1 MFASPAAARVDER
14 TLLLAVV
21 VTIVTQ
27 AIGLSMVGEAVVTWR
42 GIVLDFEA

>member
-1 MFASPAAARVDER
+1 MLALPAAARVDER

-27 AIGLSMVGEAVVTWR
+27 AIGLSMVGEDVVTGR
-42 GIVLDFEA
+42 GVVLDFEA